1 MINQRSQ
8 PVRPSSPGTI
18 DQGPSAHVAIVQGV
32 YVDLIE
38 RGTKTIESRLSIHR
52 AIPFGRVQSGDLLL
66 IKQHSGPYRVCVTV
80 GEVWSF
86 ELLTRAGLK
95 HLRERFGAR
104 IAADSA
110 YWQYKRRARY
120 ATLVELLDPCAISQ
134 GPALGGRAR
143 SGWVT
148 LGSASRPD
156 IARFLPMGVSQAVR
170 GNLARTHTRR
180 ASA

>member
-1 MINQRSQ
+1 M
-8 PVRPSSPGTI
+8 
-18 DQGPSAHVAIVQGV
+18 HVAIVQGV

-38 RGTKTIESRLSIHR
+38 QGKKSIESRLSIHR
-52 AIPFGRVQSGDLLL
+52 AIPFGRVQRGDLLL
-66 IKQHSGPYRVCVTV
+66 IKQHSGAYRVCVTA

-110 YWQYKRRARY
+110 YWQYKRRARF
-120 ATLVELLDPCAISQ
+120 ATLVELLDPCVISQ

-156 IARFLPMGVSQAVR
+156 IARFLPMSMIQAVR
-170 GNLARTHTRR
+170 GNLARTHSRR